1 VLVASKDLRQLL
13 RLVGGWEGFEVV
25 QWTTDETLEPDALGL
40 PAPRI
45 LIELRPAADAV
56 KRCSRCGTPVE
67 LVHDV
72 TERRVRDLP
81 LMAYD
86 VWLLFPHARL
96 RCPRCGPTVEE
107 IPWLDRYQR
116 MTKRLAETI
125 GRLAQ
130 VLPLSQVAALYHVS
144 WDTVKQ
150 IDKRA
155 LAARLGP
162 MAASDFSGVRRIG
175 IDEFALRRGQQY
187 ATLVVDVDTKRVL
200 WVGRGRDAEALS
212 GFFAALGPE
221 GRARIEAVVIDLARP
236 FVKAVRTHCPH
247 AAIVYDLYHAL
258 ARYTADVLDR
268 VRMDEANRIA
278 RPDRHHQRVRAENL
292 RRFLTGKGVR
302 WLLLRD
308 RGNLRSPAE
317 HVRLEELLA
326 ANRPLFIAYV
336 LKEDLRN
343 LWRLRDPV
351 IARHGWQ
358 SWYARACESG
368 IPALVR
374 FANRLVLA
382 AEYIINH
389 ALHPLHTSLL
399 EGMNNKIKVMKRMAY
414 GYRDEE
420 YFFLKIRA
428 AFPGIP

>member
-1 VLVASKDLRQLL
+1 MASEDLRQLL
-13 RLVGGWEGFEVV
+13 RVVGGWEGFEIVR
-25 QWTTDETLEPDALGL
+25 WTTDDTLAPDALGL

-45 LIELRPAADAV
+45 TIELRPAADAV

-67 LVHDV
+67 AVHDI
-72 TERRVRDLP
+72 TDRRVRDLP

-86 VWLLFPHARL
+86 VWLTFPQVRL
-96 RCPRCGPTVEE
+96 RCPRCGPTVED

-116 MTKRLAETI
+116 MTKRLAETLA
-125 GRLAQ
+125 RLAQ
-130 VLPLSQVAALYHVS
+130 VLPLTQVAALYHVS

-162 MAASDFSGVRRIG
+162 LDTSDLSAVRRIA
-175 IDEFALRRGQQY
+175 IDEFALRRGQRY
-187 ATLVVDVDTKRVL
+187 ATLVVDVDTKRVV
-200 WVGRGRDAEALS
+200 WVHRGRDADALS
-212 GFFAALGPE
+212 GFFAALGPD
-221 GRARIEAVVIDLARP
+221 GRARIQAVVIDLARP
-236 FVKAVRTHCPH
+236 YVKAVRTHCPQ
-247 AAIVYDLYHAL
+247 AAIVYDLFHAL

-278 RPDRHHQRVRAENL
+278 RPSRHHHRLRAENL
-292 RRFLTGKGVR
+292 RRFLTGTGVR

-308 RGNLRSPAE
+308 RSNLRSPAE

-326 ANRPLFIAYV
+326 ANRPLFIVYV
-336 LKEDLRN
+336 LKEDLRS
-343 LWRLRDPV
+343 LWRLRDPAV
-351 IARHGWQ
+351 ARHDWQ

-374 FANRLVLA
+374 FANRLALA

-389 ALHPLHTSLL
+389 AVHPLHTSLL
-399 EGMNNKIKVMKRMAY
+399 EGINNKIKVMKRMAY
-414 GYRDEE
+414 GYRDEQ